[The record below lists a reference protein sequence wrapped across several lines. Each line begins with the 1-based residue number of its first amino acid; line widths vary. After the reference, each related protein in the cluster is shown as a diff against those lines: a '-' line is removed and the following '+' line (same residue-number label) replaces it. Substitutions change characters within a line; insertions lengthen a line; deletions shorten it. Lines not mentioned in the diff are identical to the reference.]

1 MLVVPLVVEYNMEKH
16 TPLIHHPL
24 IEYALNYIGKD
35 ELYTYCENVN
45 TRQIDIMSLKKHLIG
60 KVGCS
65 ELEVNYIYN
74 KGK

>member
-1 MLVVPLVVEYNMEKH
+1 MLLAHLVVVYNMEKH
-16 TPLIHHPL
+16 SKLIIHPL
-24 IEYALNYIGKD
+24 IVYALHYMGQD

-45 TRQIDIMSLKKHLIG
+45 TRQIDIMSLKQHLIG

-74 KGK
+74 KGN

>member
-1 MLVVPLVVEYNMEKH
+1 MFLVRLEVVYDMEKH
-16 TPLIHHPL
+16 SPLINHPL
-24 IEYALNYIGKD
+24 IEYALNYIGTD

-45 TRQIDIMSLKKHLIG
+45 TRQIDLNSLKKHLIG

-65 ELEVNYIYN
+65 QLEVNYIYN

>member
-1 MLVVPLVVEYNMEKH
+1 MEKH

-24 IEYALNYIGKD
+24 IEYALNYIGTD

-74 KGK
+74 KGN

>member
-1 MLVVPLVVEYNMEKH
+1 VPLVVVLSMEKH

-35 ELYTYCENVN
+35 EIYTYCENVN
-45 TRQIDIMSLKKHLIG
+45 TNQIDLNSLKKHLIG

-65 ELEVNYIYN
+65 QLEVNYIYN

>member
-1 MLVVPLVVEYNMEKH
+1 MFLVLQEVVCDMEKH

-24 IEYALNYIGKD
+24 IEYALNYIGED

-74 KGK
+74 KGN

>member
-1 MLVVPLVVEYNMEKH
+1 MLAVPLVVEYNMEKH

-65 ELEVNYIYN
+65 QLEVNYIYN

>member
-1 MLVVPLVVEYNMEKH
+1 MFLVRLEVVYDMEKH
-16 TPLIHHPL
+16 SPLIHHPL
-24 IEYALNYIGKD
+24 IEYALNYIGTD

-45 TRQIDIMSLKKHLIG
+45 TRQIDLNSLKKHLIG

-65 ELEVNYIYN
+65 QLEVNYIYN